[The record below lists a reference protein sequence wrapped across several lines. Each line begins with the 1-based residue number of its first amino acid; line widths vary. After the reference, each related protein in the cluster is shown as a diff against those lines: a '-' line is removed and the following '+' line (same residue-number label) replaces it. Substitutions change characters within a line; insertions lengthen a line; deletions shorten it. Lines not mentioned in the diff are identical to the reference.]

1 MERGAE
7 TTSISTCG
15 FLAEKAAIGTLHLP
29 ALIAVRVAHRELVTF
44 CLIAAQGGCGPQ
56 LRGHAADNLSV
67 GNPYEL
73 LVRVVSSNLPF
84 IGCPRI
90 LNASAALDAAAS
102 PARLCTPS
110 VRWTSSSSPR
120 SART

>member
-1 MERGAE
+1 MATACRSGARGRDNVYLDVRVPCRKG
-7 TTSISTCG
+7 SD
-15 FLAEKAAIGTLHLP
+15 GTLHLP
-29 ALIAVRVAHRELVTF
+29 ALVAVQGAHRELVTF

-84 IGCPRI
+84 IGYPRT
-90 LNASAALDAAAS
+90 LNALAALDVAAS
-102 PARLCTPS
+102 PARH
-110 VRWTSSSSPR
+110 
-120 SART
+120 